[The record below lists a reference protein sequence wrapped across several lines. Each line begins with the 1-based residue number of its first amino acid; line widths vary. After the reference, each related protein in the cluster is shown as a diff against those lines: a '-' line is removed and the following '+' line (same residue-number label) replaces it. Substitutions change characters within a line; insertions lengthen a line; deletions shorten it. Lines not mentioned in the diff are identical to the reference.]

1 MASKQQERKAR
12 YDAEC
17 KQVLSE
23 KGILAQILK
32 DCTEEFCNCSTYDI
46 VNKYIQGSPEVG
58 KVTVMLGE
66 TKIEST
72 HVEDKSAIE
81 GTVFFDIRFNAVAPV
96 DGKLIRLIVNI
107 EAQNEFHPGYPIL
120 KRAVFYGCRMISSQ
134 YGTVFVK
141 AEYGKIEKVYTI
153 WVCME
158 PTEEWAYTI
167 TRYHMQEENVVGN
180 AKAPKADYDLITPV
194 LVCLG
199 EKKYTELQGVLRML
213 NLLFVD
219 NVSKDEKIKTL
230 RQDFGI
236 QTTPKLEKGVAEMCN
251 LSEGIEKRGIER
263 GREEGR
269 KDTILAMLK
278 HGIPTD
284 TIAQIVGWTNEKVRE
299 LGRVNG
305 IL

>member
-1 MASKQQERKAR
+1 MTDKQQERKAR

-32 DCTEEFCNCSTYDI
+32 DCTEEFHSCSIEDI

-58 KVTVMLGE
+58 QVTVMPAE
-66 TKIEST
+66 TKVEST
-72 HVEDKSAIE
+72 HTEDKSSTE
-81 GTVFFDIRFNAVAPV
+81 GTVFYDIRFNAIAPV
-96 DGKLIRLIVNI
+96 DGKLIRLIINI
-107 EAQNEFHPGYPIL
+107 EAQNDFHPGYPLL
-120 KRAVFYGCRMISSQ
+120 KRAMFYGCRMISSQ
-134 YGTVFVK
+134 YGTVFVRS
-141 AEYGKIEKVYTI
+141 EYGKIEKVYTI

-158 PTEEWAYTI
+158 PTEKWAYTI
-167 TRYHMQEENVVGN
+167 TRYHMEEENIIGN

-251 LSEGIEKRGIER
+251 LSDGIERRGEKRGREKER
-263 GREEGR
+263 ISLLREMIGLGKLTIAEAAKMANMSVEKFR
-269 KDTILAMLK
+269 KLAML
-278 HGIPTD
+278 
-284 TIAQIVGWTNEKVRE
+284 
-299 LGRVNG
+299 
-305 IL
+305 

>member
-58 KVTVMLGE
+58 KVTVMPGE

-199 EKKYTELQGVLRML
+199 TKKYTEFQGVLRML

-219 NVSKDEKIKTL
+219 NVSKDEKVETL

>member
-199 EKKYTELQGVLRML
+199 TKKYTELQGVLRML

-219 NVSKDEKIKTL
+219 NVSKDEKVETL